1 MKKEELNIILEN
13 HEKWLRN
20 EGGGMSNDFEWNNYE
35 FEIAL
40 MSNLYMP
47 SHISLYSKKLY
58 TEEELKEIV
67 LTTFNANKK
76 ELIFLQDE
84 KKFID
89 SASLCEIVVE
99 NNSEIIMGYPFNE
112 VLFSELRVSEVAE

>member
-1 MKKEELNIILEN
+1 
-13 HEKWLRN
+13 
-20 EGGGMSNDFEWNNYE
+20 MSNEFEWNNYE

-40 MSNLYMP
+40 MSNLFMP

-76 ELIFLQDE
+76 ELIFLQDGE
-84 KKFID
+84 KFID
-89 SASLCEIVVE
+89 SASLCEIVAE
-99 NNSEIIMGYPFNE
+99 NNSEITSEYPFKE
-112 VLFSELRVSEVAE
+112 VLFSKLKVSEVAE